1 MGKGTFYKQVI
12 LMRLPVDTLVQ
23 RYHQNLYAVAYSV
36 CSNREDAEEAAQ
48 DAFIQYHLTKKEF
61 DSEEHIRAWLIRVA
75 INKAKNAAKSFW
87 RRNRIPLEEQ
97 MATFSFESD
106 EASQVFEAVM
116 QLAPKYRIVVHLFYY
131 EDYSVRE
138 IADILHL
145 SEANVKTRL
154 SRARAMLRDTLKEVW
169 SDDE

>member
-48 DAFIQYHLTKKEF
+48 DAFIQYHISKKEF
-61 DSEEHIRAWLIRVA
+61 DSEEHIRAWLIRVT
-75 INKAKNAAKSFW
+75 INKAKNVAKSFW
-87 RRNRIPLEEQ
+87 RRNRTSLEDQ
-97 MATFSFESD
+97 LTTLSFESE

-138 IADILHL
+138 IAEILKI

>member
-48 DAFIQYHLTKKEF
+48 DAFIQYHISKKEF
-61 DSEEHIRAWLIRVA
+61 DSEEHIRAWLIRVT

-87 RRNRIPLEEQ
+87 RCNRISLEDQ
-97 MATFSFESD
+97 LATLSFESE
-106 EASQVFEAVM
+106 EASQVFESVM

-138 IADILHL
+138 IAEILKI

>member
-1 MGKGTFYKQVI
+1 
-12 LMRLPVDTLVQ
+12 MRLPVDTLVQ
-23 RYHQNLYAVAYSV
+23 RYHQNLYAAAYSV
-36 CSNREDAEEAAQ
+36 CANREDAEEAAQ
-48 DAFIQYHLTKKEF
+48 DAFIQYHLSKKEF
-61 DSEEHIRAWLIRVA
+61 ANEEHIRAWLIRVA

-87 RRNRIPLEEQ
+87 RRHRVTLEEQ
-97 MATFSFESD
+97 MQGMAFESD
-106 EASQVFEAVM
+106 VDSQVFEAAM
-116 QLAPKYRIVVHLFYY
+116 RLPDNYRPVVHLFYY

-138 IADILHL
+138 IAGILGL

>member
-1 MGKGTFYKQVI
+1 MNINRQAAWKSAVCFFYRRGIVKWW
-12 LMRLPVDTLVQ
+12 M
-23 RYHQNLYAVAYSV
+23 A
-36 CSNREDAEEAAQ
+36 
-48 DAFIQYHLTKKEF
+48 
-61 DSEEHIRAWLIRVA
+61 
-75 INKAKNAAKSFW
+75 NKAKNAAKSFW
-87 RRNRIPLEEQ
+87 RRNRTSLEDQ
-97 MATFSFESD
+97 LATLSFESE
-106 EASQVFEAVM
+106 EASQVFESVM

-138 IADILHL
+138 IAEILKI

>member
-23 RYHQNLYAVAYSV
+23 RYHQNLYALAYTV

-48 DAFIQYHLTKKEF
+48 DAFIQYHISKKEF
-61 DSEEHIRAWLIRVA
+61 DSEEHIRAWLIRVT

-87 RRNRIPLEEQ
+87 RPNRTSLEDQ
-97 MATFSFESD
+97 LTTLSFESE

-138 IADILHL
+138 IAEILKI